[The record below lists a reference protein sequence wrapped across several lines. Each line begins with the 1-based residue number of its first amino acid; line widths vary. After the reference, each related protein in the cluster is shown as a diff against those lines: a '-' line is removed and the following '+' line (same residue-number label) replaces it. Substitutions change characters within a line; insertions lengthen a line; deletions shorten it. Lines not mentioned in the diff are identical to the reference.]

1 MTWGT
6 FPLPVGTSKPEVG
19 YFAMKPTI
27 LRYQIL
33 PWAIKKWFRV
43 YWITF
48 QYSWNRKYWWEPEV
62 FLNFNFWL
70 HICNKHMICYISYDS
85 KFYCW
90 FTIIKI
96 FEIRPRNFFKS
107 FFVWAELTRKFEFS
121 KKIAS
126 IRVYFYRIYIC
137 FRPFSLKILAL
148 NAHAKFFHANHGK
161 IIINTRGSIFWSI
174 KVCEGGSHVKH
185 MHADSLLIHPN
196 FSKLMITWLNFIENP
211 LLIRFQTDRKLTH
224 NSWSR
229 DW

>member
-1 MTWGT
+1 MSIYLEHLRYHWIPYCTSPNGRNFASNFGGVYNSTRTMAWGT
-6 FPLPVGTSKPEVG
+6 SPLPVGTSKPEVG

-107 FFVWAELTRKFEFS
+107 FFV
-121 KKIAS
+121 
-126 IRVYFYRIYIC
+126 
-137 FRPFSLKILAL
+137 
-148 NAHAKFFHANHGK
+148 
-161 IIINTRGSIFWSI
+161 
-174 KVCEGGSHVKH
+174 
-185 MHADSLLIHPN
+185 
-196 FSKLMITWLNFIENP
+196 
-211 LLIRFQTDRKLTH
+211 
-224 NSWSR
+224 
-229 DW
+229 